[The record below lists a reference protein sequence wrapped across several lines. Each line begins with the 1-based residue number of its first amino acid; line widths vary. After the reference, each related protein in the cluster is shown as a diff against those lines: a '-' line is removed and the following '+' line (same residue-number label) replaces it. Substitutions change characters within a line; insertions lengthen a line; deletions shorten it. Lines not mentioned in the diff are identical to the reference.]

1 MASYEE
7 LGFIPVRVESL
18 ILPKEPRMEDGRQPL
33 SSRLPGSLDC
43 PPVHEVAEGVFEL
56 LILLSFLLKH
66 CDKRSLSW
74 RSTCAVLGMEPGALC
89 TTGNALP
96 REPHIPTLVFLFFCF
111 VCFFETLFPV

>member
-1 MASYEE
+1 MVASYEE

-56 LILLSFLLKH
+56 LILMPPHHL
-66 CDKRSLSW
+66 
-74 RSTCAVLGMEPGALC
+74 VLG
-89 TTGNALP
+89 
-96 REPHIPTLVFLFFCF
+96 FLEFHQA
-111 VCFFETLFPV
+111 